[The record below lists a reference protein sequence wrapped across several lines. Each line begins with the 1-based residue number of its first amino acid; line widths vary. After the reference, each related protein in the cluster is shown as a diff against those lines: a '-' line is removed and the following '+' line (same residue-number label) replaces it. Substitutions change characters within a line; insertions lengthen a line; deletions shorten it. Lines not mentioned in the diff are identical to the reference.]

1 MPEFVQNIALEL
13 SLLVRRTSTWIIVS
27 LYLVMGLF
35 FGYILPYI
43 SYRGNRMLDGGIPAL
58 NQMLPA
64 QVVAETS
71 SGFAFFGGAL
81 VLILAVITFGNE
93 FNWNM
98 WKTLFTQR
106 PGRTRIILA
115 KLAALGALMLPIV
128 LLGFAVNSIASLLI
142 AWAEGAS
149 MDWPAIGTFL
159 NATGAGWL
167 ILMTWAAF
175 GVVLAILTRGTGL
188 AIGIG
193 ILYALVIEGM
203 VSGFAGT
210 ISWLK
215 PVTEGL
221 IRANAYS
228 LTDGFGGGTNGGPG
242 AFSGP
247 YVDVSQAVLV
257 LGLWLVACCGLS
269 LWLMRRR
276 DVA

>member
-1 MPEFVQNIALEL
+1 MPEFLQTITLEL

-27 LYLVMGLF
+27 LYLVLGLF
-35 FGYILPYI
+35 FSYILPYI
-43 SYRGNRMLDGGIPAL
+43 SYRGGRMLDGGVPTL
-58 NQMLPA
+58 DKMLPA
-64 QVVAETS
+64 QVIAETS

-115 KLAALGALMLPIV
+115 KLAALGTLMLPTV
-128 LLGFAVNSIASLLI
+128 LLGFVVNGIASALI
-142 AWAEGAS
+142 AQVEGAS
-149 MDWPAIGTFL
+149 MDWPALGTFVE
-159 NATGAGWL
+159 AIGAGWL
-167 ILMTWAAF
+167 ILMTWASF
-175 GVVLAILTRGTGL
+175 GVVLAILMRGTGL

-203 VSGFAGT
+203 VSGFSGT

-228 LTDGFGGGTNGGPG
+228 LTDQFGGGTNGGPG

-247 YVDVSQAVLV
+247 YVDIPQAILA
-257 LGLWLVACCGLS
+257 LGLWMVACCGLS